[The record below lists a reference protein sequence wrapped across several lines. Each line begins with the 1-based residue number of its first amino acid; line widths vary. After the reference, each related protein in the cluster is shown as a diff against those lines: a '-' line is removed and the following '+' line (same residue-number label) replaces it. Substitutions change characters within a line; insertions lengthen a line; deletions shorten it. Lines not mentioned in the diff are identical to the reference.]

1 MKNRAGGFALI
12 AALITVALVA
22 LLKVMGGA
30 NGKSADQQVISTG
43 NRAVASLIPSC
54 PEAADSCRDGK
65 WADLT
70 AFALRKAGL
79 QPGACMVCKE
89 ADGWRNATLHTESL
103 EYDFRQN
110 IATGMVEQVHTP
122 ASGGEAGEAPGGIKL
137 SVPAPAAPG
146 GE

>member
-1 MKNRAGGFALI
+1 MTRW
-12 AALITVALVA
+12 ITVALIA
-22 LLKVMGGA
+22 ILKVMGGA
-30 NGKSADQQVISTG
+30 NGKSADQQMISTG

-89 ADGWRNATLHTESL
+89 ADGWRNATLHASGL
-103 EYDFRQN
+103 EYEFRQN
-110 IATGMVEQVHTP
+110 IETGRVEQVRAP
-122 ASGGEAGEAPGGIKL
+122 AAGGEPGDAPGGLL
-137 SVPAPAAPG
+137 SAPELPAPAAPG